1 MKTLKR
7 ILWIIMIIVLILVG
21 GLLAAIGFAPSDVRY
36 NILSF
41 LEDPNYV
48 MATGVFGIIL
58 LVFALILLIDLLV
71 HRNEKSEYLV
81 ESDSGDVKISKN
93 SLTSCVRSS
102 VSKFP
107 DAELT
112 SVDVIVNSKKES
124 VDANLVCNVYNGAS
138 LQDIGTMM
146 KKEVERG
153 LIGLTGIRNVNATI
167 KLNNQS
173 NTEKRELR

>member
-21 GLLAAIGFAPSDVRY
+21 SLLTAIGFLNDEIRL
-36 NILSF
+36 NILSY
-41 LEDPNYV
+41 LENPNYIIASSV
-48 MATGVFGIIL
+48 VGIIL
-58 LVFALILLIDLLV
+58 LIFALILLIDVLV
-71 HRNEKSEYLV
+71 HKNEKSEYLV
-81 ESDSGDVKISKN
+81 ESDSGDVRISKN
-93 SLTSCVRSS
+93 SLESCVRSS
-102 VSKFP
+102 VNKFA

-112 SVDVIVNSKKES
+112 SVDVIVNSKKDR
-124 VDANLVCNVYNGAS
+124 VDADLVCNIYNGMS
-138 LQDIGTMM
+138 LQEIGLMM

-173 NTEKRELR
+173 NTKRRELK